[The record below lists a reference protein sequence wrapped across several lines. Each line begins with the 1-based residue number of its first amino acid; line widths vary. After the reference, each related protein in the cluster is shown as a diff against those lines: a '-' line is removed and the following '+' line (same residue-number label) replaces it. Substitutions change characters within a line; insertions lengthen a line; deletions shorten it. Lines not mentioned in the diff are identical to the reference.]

1 MQVLTKRGIYYG
13 WVIVGVSFLT
23 LTLAMGV
30 RFTFGVFYINIL
42 AETGWSRAST
52 AGIFSLSMLVY
63 APAALGV
70 GAAFDW
76 LGPRRMFPLATLLLG
91 IGFFLCSRITALWQ
105 FYLYYGVFVG
115 IAFTAIG
122 FIPHVSLISRW
133 FVRRRGLATSLA
145 LAGQGAGALLFAPL
159 SEYLIGQYGWQT
171 SFLVYAIGIPGLLL
185 PLMLLLYRDNPA
197 SLGLYPDGDQA
208 PRVQPHVAPLRPPA
222 MVDRSYLRVIKTR
235 VFWALFLVVF
245 TNAFNL
251 MTFIVHQ
258 NQYLVDISFEPGF
271 AAWMLGL
278 NGILRAGGSVIW
290 GSLSDRITRET
301 SFTIC
306 VLFGVIAMPC
316 LISAQTS
323 PDTWR
328 VVLFVLLIGV
338 GYGGVGVLYGTSVA
352 DLFQGPN
359 IGKILGILDVGFG
372 LGAALGTYLAGFLYD
387 RLHTYQISFYMVMG
401 MMLAAIV
408 GMWVAAPRSVRQ
420 PSAEHASSPAKS

>member
-1 MQVLTKRGIYYG
+1 
-13 WVIVGVSFLT
+13 
-23 LTLAMGV
+23 
-30 RFTFGVFYINIL
+30 
-42 AETGWSRAST
+42 
-52 AGIFSLSMLVY
+52 
-63 APAALGV
+63 
-70 GAAFDW
+70 
-76 LGPRRMFPLATLLLG
+76 
-91 IGFFLCSRITALWQ
+91 
-105 FYLYYGVFVG
+105 
-115 IAFTAIG
+115 
-122 FIPHVSLISRW
+122 
-133 FVRRRGLATSLA
+133 
-145 LAGQGAGALLFAPL
+145 
-159 SEYLIGQYGWQT
+159 
-171 SFLVYAIGIPGLLL
+171 
-185 PLMLLLYRDNPA
+185 
-197 SLGLYPDGDQA
+197 
-208 PRVQPHVAPLRPPA
+208 

-258 NQYLVDISFEPGF
+258 NQYLVDIGFEPGF

-278 NGILRAGGSVIW
+278 TGIFRAGGNIIW

-306 VLFGVIAMPC
+306 VLFGVIALPC